1 MGFSWA
7 WQVAGLHRVGWWGEG
22 HNPACPLEPSV
33 LSSFHPGW
41 QNAAECGPHAR
52 HIGVCYLSSASYYQ
66 APSLEGRISFIPIRA
81 FDRRGIAMKTRLKVT
96 SRQAAGPGSTPR
108 SMGL

>member
-33 LSSFHPGW
+33 LSSFPPSTLAGKMPQSADHMPGT
-41 QNAAECGPHAR
+41 
-52 HIGVCYLSSASYYQ
+52 SASVIYQ
-66 APSLEGRISFIPIRA
+66 ALPI
-81 FDRRGIAMKTRLKVT
+81 TRL
-96 SRQAAGPGSTPR
+96 QALKAGSHSSPYEPLTGGVLP
-108 SMGL
+108 

>member
-41 QNAAECGPHAR
+41 QNAAEC
-52 HIGVCYLSSASYYQ
+52 
-66 APSLEGRISFIPIRA
+66 
-81 FDRRGIAMKTRLKVT
+81 
-96 SRQAAGPGSTPR
+96 
-108 SMGL
+108 